1 MNTQQLVLLCFIP
14 AALGSQVFT
23 KLEGDSISFGCA
35 FDPPPGSRFFTKG
48 APEGE
53 VLLVGAGNAS
63 AQRGRFIL
71 GLDGGIFYVGITQ
84 LRTSDSGL
92 YSCGV
97 GDPASPDL
105 QRQFELR
112 VTASES
118 QASSPE
124 ISEQSDQPKSSC
136 AAPPPPEVLVC
147 SEAEGGAI
155 RVTCSFPSADLFSLF
170 FCRGQCRKEDVLVE
184 AGGPSAQKGR
194 FGIQYESRGV
204 FHVTVS
210 NLTASDADLY
220 RCGVDITSAP
230 NPCSAVEI
238 RVTEETPELNTLEFV
253 VADKAAKSCVLSSA
267 FEPTEQN
274 PEEDPSKGL
283 SDRLMVVCIA
293 VLGVLLAVLL
303 AALLL
308 KSRMGNAGPSGAQCC
323 RGDAN
328 STERARSNDMECS
341 VI

>member
-63 AQRGRFIL
+63 AQRGWFIL

-112 VTASES
+112 VTAKLCG
-118 QASSPE
+118 A
-124 ISEQSDQPKSSC
+124 
-136 AAPPPPEVLVC
+136 PPPEVLVC

-184 AGGPSAQKGR
+184 AGGPSAQRGR

-238 RVTEETPELNTLEFV
+238 RVTE
-253 VADKAAKSCVLSSA
+253 
-267 FEPTEQN
+267 
-274 PEEDPSKGL
+274 GL

>member
-112 VTASES
+112 LTAKLCG
-118 QASSPE
+118 A
-124 ISEQSDQPKSSC
+124 
-136 AAPPPPEVLVC
+136 PPPEVLVC

-184 AGGPSAQKGR
+184 AGGPSAQRGR

-238 RVTEETPELNTLEFV
+238 RVTE
-253 VADKAAKSCVLSSA
+253 
-267 FEPTEQN
+267 
-274 PEEDPSKGL
+274 GL

-308 KSRMGNAGPSGAQCC
+308 KSRMGNGPSGAQCC

>member
-112 VTASES
+112 LTAKLCG
-118 QASSPE
+118 A
-124 ISEQSDQPKSSC
+124 
-136 AAPPPPEVLVC
+136 PPPEVLVC

-184 AGGPSAQKGR
+184 AGGPSAQRGR

-238 RVTEETPELNTLEFV
+238 RVTE
-253 VADKAAKSCVLSSA
+253 
-267 FEPTEQN
+267 
-274 PEEDPSKGL
+274 GL

>member
-63 AQRGRFIL
+63 AQRGWFIL

-112 VTASES
+112 VTAKLCG
-118 QASSPE
+118 A
-124 ISEQSDQPKSSC
+124 
-136 AAPPPPEVLVC
+136 PPPEVLVC

-184 AGGPSAQKGR
+184 AGGPSAQRGR

-238 RVTEETPELNTLEFV
+238 RVTE
-253 VADKAAKSCVLSSA
+253 
-267 FEPTEQN
+267 
-274 PEEDPSKGL
+274 GL

-308 KSRMGNAGPSGAQCC
+308 KSRMGNGPSGAQCC

>member
-63 AQRGRFIL
+63 AQRGWFIL

-112 VTASES
+112 VTAKLCG
-118 QASSPE
+118 A
-124 ISEQSDQPKSSC
+124 
-136 AAPPPPEVLVC
+136 PPPEVLVC

-184 AGGPSAQKGR
+184 AGGPSAQRGR

-308 KSRMGNAGPSGAQCC
+308 KSRMGNGPSGAQCC